1 MPKTQDLPDY
11 GNQQI
16 TEIIK
21 EYIHDKDDR
30 KMLYLRFVDGLSL
43 SQIADVMCIDK
54 KTVWKHLQKQE
65 KVIFA
70 HIPYEPEDG
79 E

>member
-30 KMLYLRFVDGLSL
+30 KILYLRFVDGISIRD
-43 SQIADVMCIDK
+43 IASTMKLDP
-54 KTVWKHLQKQE
+54 KTVWNHIQKQE

>member
-30 KMLYLRFVDGLSL
+30 KMLYLRFVDGISIRD
-43 SQIADVMCIDK
+43 IASTMKLDP
-54 KTVWKHLQKQE
+54 KTVWNHIQKQE

>member
-21 EYIHDKDDR
+21 EYIHDKVDR
-30 KMLYLRFVDGLSL
+30 KILYLRFVDGLSL
-43 SQIADVMCIDK
+43 SKIGMIVGMDK
-54 KTVWKHLQKQE
+54 TTVWDHIQKQE
-65 KVIFA
+65 KILFA
-70 HIPYEPEDG
+70 HIPYKEEDG

>member
-1 MPKTQDLPDY
+1 MSKTQDLPDY

-21 EYIHDKDDR
+21 EYIHDKVDR
-30 KMLYLRFVDGLSL
+30 KILYLRFVDGLSL
-43 SQIADVMCIDK
+43 SKIGMIVGMDK
-54 KTVWKHLQKQE
+54 TTVWDHIQKQE
-65 KVIFA
+65 KILFA
-70 HIPYEPEDG
+70 HIPYKEEDG

>member
-30 KMLYLRFVDGLSL
+30 KMLYLRFVDGLSIRD
-43 SQIADVMCIDK
+43 IASTMELDP
-54 KTVWKHLQKQE
+54 KTVWNHIQKQE

>member
-1 MPKTQDLPDY
+1 MPKTQDLPNY

-21 EYIHDKDDR
+21 EYVHDKDDR
-30 KMLYLRFVDGLSL
+30 KMLYLRFVDGLSIRD
-43 SQIADVMCIDK
+43 IASTMELDP
-54 KTVWKHLQKQE
+54 KTVWNHIQKQE

>member
-1 MPKTQDLPDY
+1 MEKEHLPKY

-21 EYIHDKDDR
+21 EYVHDKVDR

-43 SQIADVMCIDK
+43 SQIATVLKLDK
-54 KTVWKHLQKQE
+54 KTVWTHIREQE
-65 KVIFA
+65 KEIFS

>member
-1 MPKTQDLPDY
+1 MHNASHLPDY

-21 EYIHDKDDR
+21 EYVHDKTDR
-30 KMLYLRFVDGLSL
+30 KILYLYFVDGISIRN
-43 SQIADVMCIDK
+43 IATTVDLDP
-54 KTVWKHLQKQE
+54 KTVWSHLQKQE
-65 KVIFA
+65 KVIFS
-70 HIPYEPEDG
+70 HIPYESEDG

>member
-1 MPKTQDLPDY
+1 MPKQKSIHDY
-11 GNQQI
+11 GNKQI

-21 EYIHDKDDR
+21 EYVHDKDDR

-43 SQIADVMCIDK
+43 SQIADVMHIDK
-54 KTVWKHLQKQE
+54 KTVWNHLQKQE
-65 KVIFA
+65 NVIFS
-70 HIPYEPEDG
+70 HIPYKPEDG

>member
-1 MPKTQDLPDY
+1 MQKTQDLPNY

-21 EYIHDKDDR
+21 EYVHDKDDR
-30 KMLYLRFVDGLSL
+30 KILYLRFVDGISIRD
-43 SQIADVMCIDK
+43 IASTMKLDP
-54 KTVWKHLQKQE
+54 KTVWNHIQKQE